1 MKTQEFLIIPS
12 AWFTFKLVRVLLCYI
27 YCALSIFFE
36 FCCNCHDAWAKIVNE
51 RNAKAKRKLKE
62 SEEQEED
69 SEINHTQ
76 KKQTKKYIEKEESTD
91 EKKKEKE
98 EPKIKMNTRNP
109 KAGVCPCCDKH
120 YRNLPVHLP
129 SCCAKLKKNQQ

>member
-1 MKTQEFLIIPS
+1 M
-12 AWFTFKLVRVLLCYI
+12 LLCYI

-69 SEINHTQ
+69 SEINHKQ
-76 KKQTKKYIEKEESTD
+76 KKQTKKYKEKEESTD
-91 EKKKEKE
+91 EQKKE
-98 EPKIKMNTRNP
+98 EPKTKMNTRNP
-109 KAGVCPCCDKH
+109 KAVVATNIIVI
-120 YRNLPVHLP
+120 YQFTFLAAVQ
-129 SCCAKLKKNQQ
+129 S